1 MAFNADSMVRSLR
14 PAVFVAVV
22 TLLGGCATPAT
33 TDGRPPEEVV
43 KARAQARWDALVK
56 EDYATAYS
64 YLGPGSRAVNS
75 LEAYKTAIPKSFY
88 RDAQVEKVVCET
100 AETCEVQA
108 RVEYEFKGSRIKT
121 PLTETWIRQEGN
133 WWYVLK

>member
-1 MAFNADSMVRSLR
+1 MLFNAESVSRLLG
-14 PAVFVAVV
+14 PLVV
-22 TLLGGCATPAT
+22 TVTVGLLAGCAAVAT
-33 TDGRPPEEVV
+33 DSRSPEEVV

-75 LEAYKTAIPKSFY
+75 LEAYKTAVPKAFY
-88 RDAQVEKVVCET
+88 KGAQVEKVVCET
-100 AETCEVQA
+100 ADACEAQV
-108 RVEYEFKGSRIKT
+108 RVEYEFRGGKIKT
-121 PLTETWIRQEGN
+121 PLAEKWIRQEGN